1 MVASGIADG
10 RTNRLPLIGGW
21 REKVKASGIAGIVLH
36 AVLAIVMVRGA
47 TTSKLGAEEPL
58 ITDRPDF
65 TESANS
71 VGRGVVQFESG
82 VTFIEFP
89 SGTNVTTLGEIL
101 VRWGVS
107 VPLELR
113 FQIPTYEWKRN
124 GDSTSGFQNGGIG
137 LKYELAS
144 GDGRGIIAG
153 AEAAV
158 IASTTLPTGPQE
170 IASPKWQP
178 SAVAAIS
185 WKLGPNTGLGMNLGI
200 SRPADEND
208 RYTSTWLSAALG
220 VGVGAATWSSSS
232 FTGSIEKK
240 LGAPTPC
247 PFRLGS
253 CT

>member
-1 MVASGIADG
+1 
-10 RTNRLPLIGGW
+10 
-21 REKVKASGIAGIVLH
+21 
-36 AVLAIVMVRGA
+36 
-47 TTSKLGAEEPL
+47 
-58 ITDRPDF
+58 
-65 TESANS
+65 
-71 VGRGVVQFESG
+71 
-82 VTFIEFP
+82 
-89 SGTNVTTLGEIL
+89 
-101 VRWGVS
+101 
-107 VPLELR
+107 
-113 FQIPTYEWKRN
+113 
-124 GDSTSGFQNGGIG
+124 

-220 VGVGAATWSSSS
+220 VGVGAATSVFIELYGFNREETRGPNTVSVQ
-232 FTGSIEKK
+232 TGIVYLMNNDLQLDLRVARRLSDSGPDLL
-240 LGAPTPC
+240 LGAGVSW
-247 PFRLGS
+247 RLGR
-253 CT
+253 

>member
-1 MVASGIADG
+1 MVG
-10 RTNRLPLIGGW
+10 
-21 REKVKASGIAGIVLH
+21 
-36 AVLAIVMVRGA
+36 GA

-124 GDSTSGFQNGGIG
+124 GESTSGFQNGGIG

-185 WKLGPNTGLGMNLGI
+185 WELGPNTGLGMNLGI

-220 VGVGAATWSSSS
+220 VGVGAATSV
-232 FTGSIEKK
+232 FFELYGFNREETRGPNTVTFQTGIVYLMNNDLQLDLRVARRLSDSGPDLL
-240 LGAPTPC
+240 LGAGVSW
-247 PFRLGS
+247 RLGR
-253 CT
+253 